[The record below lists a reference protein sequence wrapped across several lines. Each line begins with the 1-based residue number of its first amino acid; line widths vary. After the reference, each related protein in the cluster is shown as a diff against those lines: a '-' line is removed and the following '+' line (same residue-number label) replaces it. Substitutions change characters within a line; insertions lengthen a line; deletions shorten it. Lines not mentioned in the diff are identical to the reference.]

1 MFAVVE
7 VTCIL
12 NVAAGPGHDALMVR
26 KIEQLFAALGTSAR
40 VLTATGGGDIRDLAR
55 HAAALGG
62 PIVAAGGDGTIN
74 AVAATL
80 VGTGTVLG
88 ILPLGTFNH
97 FAKDLGIPL
106 DLSGAVRTVLAG
118 GVRAV
123 DVGEVNGQVF
133 LNNSSL
139 GFYPRMV
146 RLRVTEQ
153 RRGHARFVSLALA
166 ALTCLRHPS
175 SLLIRLRVDG
185 VEVRVRRTALLF
197 VGNNRYAIAGSRI
210 GGRVRIDSG
219 RLWLC
224 ATPDVSCRRLA
235 GLMMRAL
242 AGRLHPADLEAE
254 DAREILVETRRR
266 KLNVAWDGEV
276 TSMTTPLRYTIHPGA
291 LRVLVP
297 E

>member
-185 VEVRVRRTALLF
+185 VEVRVKRTALLF
-197 VGNNRYAIAGSRI
+197 VGNNRYTIAGSRI

-242 AGRLHPADLEAE
+242 AGRLHPSDLEAE
-254 DAREILVETRRR
+254 DACEILVETRRR